1 MTDPDHRTARQ
12 KARDFEIAEM
22 DHDARFR
29 DLEEKIELLEAEKR
43 DLLNST
49 SWRVSA
55 PVRMAGRFIER
66 IVGGVLGRAHVLTP
80 ARLYDVRETEPGVY
94 EATDIRP
101 FFLLSSSRG
110 RFPSGWVEIS
120 YRLKAA
126 DRVVTPSLF
135 ADPGEGSTEAD
146 RKRLPPTE
154 GQTVKCYVRLPDRV
168 RAMRFDPINWKGRFE
183 MDPILVREISRVQLG
198 LQLVLNQVRDDGL
211 LALVNRFRRGGWTGM
226 KEYLARQATKAI
238 DNYEN
243 WRGLFWTLSEADKTA
258 ITEHVQQF
266 DSRPTFS
273 VVMPTYNSDPEHLRA
288 AIDSVRAQLY
298 PHWELCIAD
307 DASTDPEVCRVL
319 EEAAAHDPRLKIVYR
334 ETNGHIA
341 VASNSALDLATGD
354 YIALLDHDDVL
365 TADALYWMAL
375 EVIAHPDAAI
385 VYSDE
390 DKIDEVGRVFQPY
403 FKPDWSPELVLSQNY
418 VNHLGVYRRDEVEAV
433 GRFRDAFRGSQDY
446 DLMLRIADRVGPDR
460 IRHVPVVLYHW
471 RTVVGSIAS
480 GGDGKGYA
488 HGAARR
494 AIFEHLDR
502 TGQAAEVVATED
514 GFGHRVVPVMPDPA
528 PKVTIVVPT
537 RDRVEIL
544 KVCIDGLL
552 TKTDYT
558 NWELFVVDNG
568 SKQAETAR
576 YLADISSDPR
586 IRVLRDDGAFNYS
599 RLNNTAVA
607 QGSGQLVLL
616 LNNDVEPI
624 NPDWLGEMVR
634 QLSRKG
640 VGVVGAK
647 LYFPDDTVQH
657 VGVVTGIGGVA
668 GHFEKRLPRE
678 ADGYFQRPNLI
689 HNATAV
695 TGACLLT
702 TRKLW
707 DTAGGLDEEHLT
719 VAFNDVDFCLK
730 IRALGQRIVV
740 APAAEL
746 YHYESVSRGADNAP
760 EKLARFRREMAT
772 MRARWDHIIDE
783 DPYWNPNLHIDNE
796 TPTLGFPP
804 RVRKPWQSLLPERT
818 SS

>member
-1 MTDPDHRTARQ
+1 VTDPDLRTARQ

-22 DHDARFR
+22 DHDARIR
-29 DLEEKIELLEAEKR
+29 DLEEKIEILEAEKQ

-49 SWRVSA
+49 SWRLSA
-55 PVRMAGRFIER
+55 PVRTIGRLVER
-66 IVGGVLGRAHVLTP
+66 IVGGLLGRAHVLTP
-80 ARLYDVRETEPGVY
+80 ARLFDVQATEPGTY
-94 EATDIRP
+94 QATDIRP

-110 RFPSGWVEIS
+110 RFPCGWVEIT
-120 YRLKAA
+120 YRLKAE

-154 GQTVKCYVRLPDRV
+154 GKTVTCYLRLPDKV

-183 MDPILVREISRVQLG
+183 MDPILVREISRLQLG
-198 LQLVLNQVRDDGL
+198 IQLIANQVREDGL
-211 LALVNRFRRGGWTGM
+211 PSLFKRFRRGGWAGM

-243 WRGLFWTLSEADKTA
+243 WRGLFWSLSEADKTA
-258 ITEHVQQF
+258 ITQHVEQF
-266 DSRPTFS
+266 AAHPTFS

-288 AIDSVRAQLY
+288 AIDSVRTQLY

-307 DASTDPEVCRVL
+307 DASTKPEVRRVL
-319 EEAAAHDPRLKIVYR
+319 EDAVGADPRIKVTYR
-334 ETNGHIA
+334 ESNGHIA
-341 VASNSALDLATGD
+341 EASNSALELATGD
-354 YIALLDHDDVL
+354 YIALLDHDDAL
-365 TADALYWMAL
+365 TADALYWMAI

-385 VYSDE
+385 LYSDE
-390 DKIDEVGRVFQPY
+390 DKIDETGRLFHPY

-418 VNHLGVYRRDEVEAV
+418 VNHLGVYRREEVEAV

-446 DLMLRIADRVGPDR
+446 DLMLRISDRVGPDR

-471 RTVVGSIAS
+471 RTVAGSVAS
-480 GGDGKGYA
+480 GGDAKSYA
-488 HGAARR
+488 HDAARR
-494 AIFEHLDR
+494 AIAEHLER
-502 TGQAAEVVATED
+502 TRETAQVVPTAD
-514 GFGHRVVPVMPDPA
+514 GFGHRVVPAMPDPT

-537 RDRVEIL
+537 RDKVEVL

-568 SKQAETAR
+568 SERADTAR
-576 YLADISSDPR
+576 YLGEISTDPR

-599 RLNNTAVA
+599 RLNNIAVA
-607 QGSGQLVLL
+607 QGSGEMVLL

-634 QLSRKG
+634 QLSRSG

-657 VGVVTGIGGVA
+657 VGVTTGIGGVA

-678 ADGYFQRPNLI
+678 ADGYFQRPNLL

-702 TRKLW
+702 TRALW
-707 DTAGGLDEEHLT
+707 DEVGGLDEEHLT

-730 IRALGQRIVV
+730 IREAGRRIVV
-740 APAAEL
+740 APLAEL
-746 YHYESVSRGADNAP
+746 YHYESVSRGTDNAP

-772 MRARWDHIIDE
+772 MRARWDHVIDQ

-796 TPTLGFPP
+796 MPTLGFPP
-804 RVRKPWQSLLPERT
+804 RVQKPWRHLLPNQT
-818 SS
+818 T

>member
-1 MTDPDHRTARQ
+1 MTDPDLRTARQ

-22 DHDARFR
+22 DQNARIR

-43 DLLNST
+43 DLLSST

-55 PVRMAGRFIER
+55 PVRMAGRFVER
-66 IVGGVLGRAHVLTP
+66 ILGGVLGRAHVLTP
-80 ARLYDVRETEPGVY
+80 ARLYDVEMTEPGVY
-94 EATDIRP
+94 QATDIRP

-110 RFPSGWVEIS
+110 RFPCGWVEIS
-120 YRLKAA
+120 YRLKAG

-154 GQTVKCYVRLPDRV
+154 GQTVTCYIRLPDKV
-168 RAMRFDPINWKGRFE
+168 LAMRFDPINWKGRFE
-183 MDPILVREISRVQLG
+183 MDPILAREISRLQLG
-198 LQLVLNQVRDDGL
+198 FQLILNQVREDGL
-211 LALVNRFRRGGWTGM
+211 PDLIKRFRRGGWTGM

-243 WRGLFWTLSEADKTA
+243 WRGLFWTLSADDRTA
-258 ITEHVQQF
+258 IAKHIEQF
-266 DSRPTFS
+266 ESYPTFS

-288 AIDSVRAQLY
+288 AIDSVRDQLY

-307 DASTDPEVCRVL
+307 DASSIAEVRQLLDEV
-319 EEAAAHDPRLKIVYR
+319 AVDPRIKIVFR

-365 TADALYWMAL
+365 TTDALYWMAL

-385 VYSDE
+385 IYSDE

-433 GRFRDAFRGSQDY
+433 GRFRDAFKGSQDY
-446 DLMLRIADRVGPDR
+446 DLLLRIADRVGPGR

-471 RTVVGSIAS
+471 RTVAGSIAA
-480 GGDGKGYA
+480 GGDAKDYA

-494 AIFEHLDR
+494 AIVEHLER
-502 TGQAAEVVATED
+502 NGQTAEVVATED
-514 GFGHRVVPVMPDPA
+514 GFGHRVVPAMPDPA

-537 RDRVEIL
+537 RDKVEVL

-552 TKTDYT
+552 SKTDYP
-558 NWELFVVDNG
+558 NWELLIVDNG
-568 SKQAETAR
+568 SEQADTAR
-576 YLADISSDPR
+576 YLSEITTDPR

-599 RLNNTAVA
+599 RLNNSAVA
-607 QGSGQLVLL
+607 QGSGELVLF

-624 NPDWLGEMVR
+624 NPGWLEEMVR
-634 QLSRKG
+634 QLSRTG

-647 LYFPDDTVQH
+647 LYFPDDTIQH
-657 VGVVTGIGGVA
+657 VGVTTGIGGVA

-678 ADGYFQRPNLI
+678 GDGYFQRPNLI

-702 TRKLW
+702 TRELW
-707 DTAGGLDEEHLT
+707 DAVGGLDEEHLT

-730 IRALGQRIVV
+730 IRALGHRIVV

-746 YHYESVSRGADNAP
+746 YHYESVSRGTDNAP
-760 EKLARFRREMAT
+760 AKLARFRREMAT
-772 MRARWDHIIDE
+772 MRDRWGHVIDQ

-796 TPTLGFPP
+796 SPTLGFPP
-804 RVRKPWQSLLPERT
+804 RLRKPWQSLLPDRT
-818 SS
+818 T